1 VFIDIIVTLATKVL
15 IFILF
20 LFTEILSTSST
31 PPILAMTMKYV
42 TTQTANSRYSDQQFG
57 GLYNA
62 TTATHLVSST
72 KPLTSNVNDAIQLH
86 VLNPNLLT
94 VHIITVL

>member
-1 VFIDIIVTLATKVL
+1 M
-15 IFILF
+15 
-20 LFTEILSTSST
+20 LSTSST
-31 PPILAMTMKYV
+31 SPILAMTMESA

-62 TTATHLVSST
+62 TTTAHLVSST
-72 KPLTSNVNDAIQLH
+72 EPLTSNVNDAIQLH

-94 VHIITVL
+94 VYYYNCIMNNSVLALS